1 MTSSFGVSQMPG
13 FVASQKDYR
22 KVSSTSIFEHQEYL
36 TMFFGYCDQCL
47 KVLVHGRDEPFVCNQ
62 CPYEFFVCNKCIAH
76 MPRQHPSMHTFSKS
90 EWHNVAFKLAHDLKH
105 FGILCDGCGTKSFG
119 GTRHRCQRC
128 DTSFD
133 LCEKCIGTTPK
144 NHTFKIISNRYL
156 RACNHK
162 LLAQRVLEVIY
173 PSLVDSNS
181 YALATTPTDTVY
193 IAKSSLPNAGLGVFA
208 SRRIARFSYFGPY
221 VGYKRSV
228 DLIHGAS
235 SYAWNVLDKSGN
247 VMYYIDAVD
256 PKNSNWLRFVNC
268 PNNFAQRNLMSLVYH
283 GDIFYLSIR
292 NIEVGEELLVYYG
305 DAYAE
310 KLGIDTKQFQ

>member
-22 KVSSTSIFEHQEYL
+22 KVPSTSIFEHQEYL

-105 FGILCDGCGTKSFG
+105 FGK
-119 GTRHRCQRC
+119 
-128 DTSFD
+128 
-133 LCEKCIGTTPK
+133 K
-144 NHTFKIISNRYL
+144 
-156 RACNHK
+156 
-162 LLAQRVLEVIY
+162 VLEDVIY